1 MLKRTVAFLSVQACA
16 IALTCVAWAD
26 QVPDNYL
33 PGTWAIGGAA
43 ACGTPVAEHLTFD
56 ADGTFEAAQAG
67 TANAV
72 GFWHLVEDVLDL
84 HIVSS
89 PAFFDDPG
97 SDVDNALSNFAGQ
110 YEYFYAKG
118 LLFDIEQDG
127 FRMVAT
133 MGNRLRGANYS
144 RCP

>member
-1 MLKRTVAFLSVQACA
+1 MLERTVAFVAMQACA
-16 IALTCVAWAD
+16 VTLAWAAWAD
-26 QVPDNYL
+26 EVPENYL
-33 PGTWAIGGAA
+33 PGTWAVGGTE
-43 ACGTPVAEHLTFD
+43 ACGTPAAEHITFNP
-56 ADGTFEAAQAG
+56 DGTFEAAQDG
-67 TANAV
+67 KANAV

-84 HIVSS
+84 HMVSS
-89 PAFFDDPG
+89 PAFFDDPA